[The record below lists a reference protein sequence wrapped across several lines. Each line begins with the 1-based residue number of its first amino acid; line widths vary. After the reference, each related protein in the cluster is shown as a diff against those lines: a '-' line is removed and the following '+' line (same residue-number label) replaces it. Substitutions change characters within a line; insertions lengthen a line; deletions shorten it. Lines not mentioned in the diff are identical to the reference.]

1 MKRAQ
6 NTTPAVPPCRGW
18 HGALRQPSQ
27 LVPPQSPAG
36 REPLAVNRQPLA
48 VRARA
53 RRGGTRLRR
62 SWGGRARAVPQPPA
76 LRPAGGGWRRH
87 SGFGSPGLA
96 ETRSPLAP
104 GAPQRAAHTHGDV
117 SSPQP
122 GCWAPAAKGKG
133 GWGGSL
139 LPPCNER
146 IGEAPSTGFAYMYL
160 SACTLSQFL
169 WGMSTVYFIFFFL
182 PLWNPALRVFEQ
194 VAPWLRLSPA
204 GCGWPCLR
212 RTRIRGCGEGRN
224 YFSKYQKKT
233 QTHKT
238 RTAPNSP

>member
-62 SWGGRARAVPQPPA
+62 SWGGGARAVPQPPA

-169 WGMSTVYFIFFFL
+169 WGMSTVYFIFFSP
-182 PLWNPALRVFEQ
+182 PLESCLACLWAGGSVAAPFPSRLRMAVPAQ
-194 VAPWLRLSPA
+194 DTHPWLW
-204 GCGWPCLR
+204 G
-212 RTRIRGCGEGRN
+212 GEKL
-224 YFSKYQKKT
+224 FFEIPKKN
-233 QTHKT
+233 
-238 RTAPNSP
+238 PNT